1 MISNK
6 GTSLVEIN
14 GLFASAIP
22 LNTMHIGLFKGAVPR
37 LEDALVV
44 TPGTPNST
52 LISLATAFTN
62 MGIVQANYLG
72 SIVCPAITPVINVDA
87 RTVTL
92 PLSTLSQSVLGL
104 AGGTPTYFVLR
115 QCSVAAAA
123 QTWAGFNSTGYIN
136 NLIIG
141 TVGTDS
147 SDAELRFIGGNI
159 VAGQTYRLLDL
170 NFQL

>member
-22 LNTMHIGLFKGAVPR
+22 LNTMHIGLFKGSVPR
-37 LEDALVV
+37 MEDALVS

-52 LISLATAFTN
+52 LISLVTAFTN

-72 SIVCPAITPVINVDA
+72 SIVCPAMTPVINVDA

-92 PLSTLSQSVLGL
+92 PLSALSQSVLGL
-104 AGGTPTYFVLR
+104 AVGTPTYFVLR
-115 QCSVAAAA
+115 QCSVASGA
-123 QTWAGFNSTGYIN
+123 QSWAGFNAAGYVN